1 MPALPPVSV
10 VLPAYQ
16 AAATLPETLDSVLSQ
31 APPPAAVVVVDDGST
46 DATPDVLAGWAG
58 RVTSVRIDN
67 SGGPSRPRN
76 LGLARCGDGLVSLFD
91 ADDLMLPGKLAAQA
105 AVFAACPEVDLCFT
119 DFRVIGA
126 DGTVLQERFLD
137 GYREFRRLLRP
148 CPLPDVGLLSGP
160 ELHFALIRANF
171 VGTSSVVARADR
183 LRAAGGF
190 DETLR
195 NGDDLDLWLRL
206 AREGAVFA
214 FLDRVGHAYRK
225 VDGGVTARGWR
236 RLPAVIAVRE
246 RQRPHVTDPARRRVL
261 EDIILK
267 AKLGYA
273 WGLDRDGRHGEAR
286 RVYAECNAARPT
298 WAGIKGSLLAGLRG
312 LRAGG
317 AARR

>member
-1 MPALPPVSV
+1 MPDQPPVSV

-16 AAATLPETLDSVLSQ
+16 AAATLPETLDSVLAQ
-31 APPPAAVVVVDDGST
+31 DPPPRAVVVVDDGST
-46 DATPDVLAGWAG
+46 DATAGVLASRAG
-58 RVTSVRIDN
+58 RVTAVRIDN

-119 DFRVIGA
+119 DFRVIDKRGA
-126 DGTVLQERFLD
+126 VLQERFLD
-137 GYREFRRLLRP
+137 GYRDFRRLLRP
-148 CPLPDVGLLSGP
+148 APLADVGLLSGP
-160 ELHFALIRANF
+160 DLHFALIRANF
-171 VGTSSVVARADR
+171 VGTSSVMARAGR
-183 LRAAGGF
+183 LRSAGGF

-225 VDGGVTARGWR
+225 VEGGVSARGWR

-246 RQRPHVTDPARRRVL
+246 RQRPYVTDPARRRIL
-261 EDIILK
+261 EGIILK

-273 WGLDRDGRHGEAR
+273 WGLDRDGRHDEAR

-298 WAGIKGSLLAGLRG
+298 WAGIKGGLLSAWRSRRG
-312 LRAGG
+312 DASPRG
-317 AARR
+317 

>member
-1 MPALPPVSV
+1 MTGLPPVSV

-16 AAATLPETLDSVLSQ
+16 AAATLPQTLDSVLAQ
-31 APPPAAVVVVDDGST
+31 TPPPAAVVVVDDGST
-46 DATPDVLAGWAG
+46 DGTAAVLAARAG
-58 RVTSVRIDN
+58 RVTALRIEN

-76 LGLARCGDGLVSLFD
+76 IGLAGCGDGLVALFD

-119 DFRVIGA
+119 DFRVIDAGGA
-126 DGTVLQERFLD
+126 VLQERFLD
-137 GYREFRRLLRP
+137 GYRDFRRLLRP
-148 CPLPDVGLLSGP
+148 CSLPDVGLLSGP
-160 ELHFALIRANF
+160 DLHFALLRANF
-171 VGTSSVVARADR
+171 VGTSSVVARAPR

-246 RQRPHVTDPARRRVL
+246 RQRPYVTDPARRRVL

-267 AKLGYA
+267 AKLAYA
-273 WGLDRDGRHGEAR
+273 WGLDRDGRHDEAR
-286 RVYAECNAARPT
+286 RVYAQCNAARPT
-298 WAGIKGSLLAGLRG
+298 WAGIKGIVLATARSRL
-312 LRAGG
+312 GG
-317 AARR
+317 TSARS

>member
-1 MPALPPVSV
+1 MIDQPPVSV

-16 AAATLPETLDSVLSQ
+16 AAATLPATLDSVLAQ
-31 APPPAAVVVVDDGST
+31 VPPPRTVVVVDDGST
-46 DATPDVLAGWAG
+46 DATAAVLAARAD
-58 RVTSVRIDN
+58 RVTAVRIDN

-76 LGLARCGDGLVSLFD
+76 IGLANCGDELVSLFD
-91 ADDLMLPGKLAAQA
+91 ADDLMRPGKLAAQA

-119 DFRVIGA
+119 DFQVIDA
-126 DGTVLQERFLD
+126 DGAVLQERFLD

-148 CPLPDVGLLSGP
+148 APLPDVGLLSGP
-160 ELHFALIRANF
+160 DLHYALIRANF
-171 VGTSSVVARADR
+171 VGTSSVVARAPR

-246 RQRPHVTDPARRRVL
+246 RQRPYVADPARRRVL

-273 WGLDRDGRHGEAR
+273 WGLGRDGRHDEAR
-286 RVYAECNAARPT
+286 RVYAECNAVRPT
-298 WAGIKGSLLAGLRG
+298 WAGIKGSLLTALRS
-312 LRAGG
+312 
-317 AARR
+317 RRR